1 MSDGRRLT
9 LACRYF
15 GGCNLLQNR
24 RGRQAP
30 LHHDHW
36 RAGALPVLRNRDR
49 APARVPQAGD
59 QPRSRPA
66 QGVLRAPRR
75 KQMLCLRGR
84 VPWKRDSPSP
94 VPIYACVSGA
104 NVAESNSRSAAAV
117 SLQVEADG
125 SNIEEVYL
133 HVQTSNTEAL
143 NFYARFGFTIKDT
156 IKNYYKRID
165 PPDCHVL
172 VKAFPRDAKA

>member
-15 GGCNLLQNR
+15 GGCHLLQNR

-66 QGVLRAPRR
+66 QGVLRGTPSKTDALFAGARAVEARLAEPCAN
-75 KQMLCLRGR
+75 LCLRVRGERGGKQLTECGR
-84 VPWKRDSPSP
+84 
-94 VPIYACVSGA
+94 
-104 NVAESNSRSAAAV
+104 
-117 SLQVEADG
+117 
-125 SNIEEVYL
+125 
-133 HVQTSNTEAL
+133 
-143 NFYARFGFTIKDT
+143 GFTAGGSRRLEYRGSLPARAD
-156 IKNYYKRID
+156 
-165 PPDCHVL
+165 
-172 VKAFPRDAKA
+172 VKHGGAQFLCAIRLHDQGYNQELLQTHRPARLPRSCESIPA